1 MFSKNNRQMLLKRT
15 EKRKLSYSIK
25 KLSIGVASVLVGI
38 YIGFGGAE
46 SGNAQVVNN
55 SGNLLGSSEVMNESM
70 EKSVILDAATEAPDS
85 NLVSDEDAATEAPDS
100 NLVSDEDAA
109 TEAPDSNLVSD
120 EGAAT
125 EVPDSS
131 LVSDEGAATEVPDSS
146 LVSDEDVA
154 TEVPDSNLV
163 SDEGA
168 ATEVPD
174 SSLVSDEGAA
184 TEVPD
189 SNLVSDE
196 GAATEVPDSNLASD
210 ETVPAEEPV
219 ANEAS
224 NTTVPTKPSIAT
236 RNATETPI
244 NIDAI
249 ESGKVKTGG
258 QLTNASNIISG
269 WLELAPQSA
278 VGYTPGTGASTKLNG
293 YTVNAQWIDTD
304 GAVSP
309 IYSAVTHNLA
319 ELLLMV
325 EEMEFLHLSYLHG

>member
-1 MFSKNNRQMLLKRT
+1 MLLKRT

-70 EKSVILDAATEAPDS
+70 EKSVILDAATEA
-85 NLVSDEDAATEAPDS
+85 
-100 NLVSDEDAA
+100 
-109 TEAPDSNLVSD
+109 
-120 EGAAT
+120 
-125 EVPDSS
+125 
-131 LVSDEGAATEVPDSS
+131 
-146 LVSDEDVA
+146 
-154 TEVPDSNLV
+154 
-163 SDEGA
+163 
-168 ATEVPD
+168 
-174 SSLVSDEGAA
+174 
-184 TEVPD
+184 PD

>member
-85 NLVSDEDAATEAPDS
+85 NLVSDE
-100 NLVSDEDAA
+100 
-109 TEAPDSNLVSD
+109 
-120 EGAAT
+120 GAAT

-131 LVSDEGAATEVPDSS
+131 
-146 LVSDEDVA
+146 
-154 TEVPDSNLV
+154 
-163 SDEGA
+163 
-168 ATEVPD
+168 
-174 SSLVSDEGAA
+174 
-184 TEVPD
+184 
-189 SNLVSDE
+189 LVSDE

>member
-70 EKSVILDAATEAPDS
+70 EKPVILDAATEAPDS
-85 NLVSDEDAATEAPDS
+85 NLVSDED
-100 NLVSDEDAA
+100 
-109 TEAPDSNLVSD
+109 
-120 EGAAT
+120 
-125 EVPDSS
+125 
-131 LVSDEGAATEVPDSS
+131 
-146 LVSDEDVA
+146 
-154 TEVPDSNLV
+154 
-163 SDEGA
+163 
-168 ATEVPD
+168 
-174 SSLVSDEGAA
+174 
-184 TEVPD
+184 
-189 SNLVSDE
+189 
-196 GAATEVPDSNLASD
+196 AATEVPDSNLASD

-224 NTTVPTKPSIAT
+224 NTTVPTESSIAT
-236 RNATETPI
+236 RNATEAPI

-258 QLTNASNIISG
+258 QLTNAGNIISG

-319 ELLLMV
+319 GAASNGGGDGVFAFELPTWIDETGV
-325 EEMEFLHLSYLHG
+325 EHKFTYQLQNKD

>member
-85 NLVSDEDAATEAPDS
+85 NLVSDE
-100 NLVSDEDAA
+100 
-109 TEAPDSNLVSD
+109 
-120 EGAAT
+120 GAAT

-131 LVSDEGAATEVPDSS
+131 LVR
-146 LVSDEDVA
+146 DEDV
-154 TEVPDSNLV
+154 
-163 SDEGA
+163 
-168 ATEVPD
+168 
-174 SSLVSDEGAA
+174 A

>member
-70 EKSVILDAATEAPDS
+70 EKSVILDAATEA
-85 NLVSDEDAATEAPDS
+85 
-100 NLVSDEDAA
+100 
-109 TEAPDSNLVSD
+109 
-120 EGAAT
+120 
-125 EVPDSS
+125 
-131 LVSDEGAATEVPDSS
+131 
-146 LVSDEDVA
+146 
-154 TEVPDSNLV
+154 
-163 SDEGA
+163 
-168 ATEVPD
+168 
-174 SSLVSDEGAA
+174 
-184 TEVPD
+184 PD